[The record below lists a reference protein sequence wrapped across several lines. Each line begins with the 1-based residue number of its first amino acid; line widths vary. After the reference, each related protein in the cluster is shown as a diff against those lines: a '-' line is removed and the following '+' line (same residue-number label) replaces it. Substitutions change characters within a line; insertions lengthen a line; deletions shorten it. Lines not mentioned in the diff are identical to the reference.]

1 MNDHAAFAAALGNP
15 QADCPPGLASWNGSD
30 PAQRFAVYRN
40 NVRASLLN
48 ALADTFPVCQAMVG
62 EAFFRAMSACYVQ
75 AEPPASPVLV
85 DYGATFAD
93 FVAGF
98 APASGLP
105 YLSDLVRLEWCYVQA
120 FHAADAEPAPL
131 AELAGLLADENRLAR
146 VRFILHPS
154 LQVLRSSYALVSL
167 WGAHQGDDAE
177 ALLQSI
183 DPLQPESALLLRQ
196 DQAVQVLRVEPGAA
210 QFIEQLLQGA
220 SFAEAVGTD
229 TPFNL
234 AAALEIL
241 LRGGAIVRYQVQE

>member
-1 MNDHAAFAAALGNP
+1 
-15 QADCPPGLASWNGSD
+15 
-30 PAQRFAVYRN
+30 
-40 NVRASLLN
+40 
-48 ALADTFPVCQAMVG
+48 
-62 EAFFRAMSACYVQ
+62 
-75 AEPPASPVLV
+75 
-85 DYGATFAD
+85 
-93 FVAGF
+93 
-98 APASGLP
+98 LP